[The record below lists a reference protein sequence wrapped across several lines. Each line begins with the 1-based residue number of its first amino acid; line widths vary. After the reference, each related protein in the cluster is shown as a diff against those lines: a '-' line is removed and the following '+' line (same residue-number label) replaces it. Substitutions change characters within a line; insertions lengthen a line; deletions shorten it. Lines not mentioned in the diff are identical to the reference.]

1 MQIVDPAGV
10 YFSDHSPARR
20 GPVYR
25 EAAVF
30 GPGVPGG
37 SRQATDEEIRAL
49 RGRSRSRPPERADL
63 GALMTSD
70 SVKRAVTELLASGS
84 TVLESPHGQVR
95 ARIVRFWRGNSILE
109 IAVEDRNSRVR
120 IPRKLGPEGQETLA
134 FYLGAF
140 LSHA

>member
-1 MQIVDPAGV
+1 MQLLDPAGV
-10 YFSDHSPARR
+10 YLADGFPARR
-20 GPVYR
+20 GPVFH

-49 RGRSRSRPPERADL
+49 RGRNGHRPPEEADL
-63 GALMTSD
+63 RGLINSET
-70 SVKRAVTELLASGS
+70 VKRAASELLSSGS
-84 TVLESPHGQVR
+84 AVLESSEGQVR
-95 ARIVRFWRGNSILE
+95 ARIVRFWRGTSILE
-109 IAVEDRNSRVR
+109 IGVEGRSSRVR
-120 IPRKLGPEGQETLA
+120 IPRNMGPAGQETLA